1 MRPVRAR
8 IGRSRTY
15 LLSVLSK
22 LLERLVARQLRE
34 YLLLTDLLPPLQSG
48 FRQGHF
54 TETALLRV
62 LSDILQAVDRGDL
75 AALVLLECQQL
86 LIVDTA
92 DHSIMLERLQR
103 TFGIGDTAL
112 HWFQSYPSSRKQYV
126 RRSPNVLSV
135 TYLVCGVPHGSV
147 LGPILFVLYTVD
159 LEVTDN
165 YGLSAHMYADNT
177 QVYGFCR
184 PTVVSALTAN
194 ITDCIEASTSWTR
207 SNKF

>member
-1 MRPVRAR
+1 
-8 IGRSRTY
+8 
-15 LLSVLSK
+15 
-22 LLERLVARQLRE
+22 
-34 YLLLTDLLPPLQSG
+34 
-48 FRQGHF
+48 
-54 TETALLRV
+54 
-62 LSDILQAVDRGDL
+62 
-75 AALVLLECQQL
+75 
-86 LIVDTA
+86 
-92 DHSIMLERLQR
+92 MLERLQR

-177 QVYGFCR
+177 R
-184 PTVVSALTAN
+184 LWILS
-194 ITDCIEASTSWTR
+194 TDRGQRTHSEYHR
-207 SNKF
+207 LH

>member
-62 LSDILQAVDRGDL
+62 L
-75 AALVLLECQQL
+75 
-86 LIVDTA
+86 
-92 DHSIMLERLQR
+92 
-103 TFGIGDTAL
+103 
-112 HWFQSYPSSRKQYV
+112 
-126 RRSPNVLSV
+126 
-135 TYLVCGVPHGSV
+135 
-147 LGPILFVLYTVD
+147 
-159 LEVTDN
+159 
-165 YGLSAHMYADNT
+165 
-177 QVYGFCR
+177 
-184 PTVVSALTAN
+184 
-194 ITDCIEASTSWTR
+194 
-207 SNKF
+207 